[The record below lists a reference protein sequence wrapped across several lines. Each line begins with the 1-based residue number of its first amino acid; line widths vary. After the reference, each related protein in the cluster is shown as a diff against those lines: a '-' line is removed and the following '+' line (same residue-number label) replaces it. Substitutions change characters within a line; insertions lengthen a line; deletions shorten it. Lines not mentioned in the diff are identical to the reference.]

1 MISHKT
7 VIHLLQYSIILSIKW
22 VYVKQSKSDDFDK
35 IVAPQKRIVSNVIR
49 ITYAN
54 WTEYNWVCFCDEIKG
69 VISLH
74 LTIIYFQEFQ
84 KS

>member
-22 VYVKQSKSDDFDK
+22 VYVKQSKSDDFDN

-54 WTEYNWVCFCDEIKG
+54 WTEYNYVFCDEIKG